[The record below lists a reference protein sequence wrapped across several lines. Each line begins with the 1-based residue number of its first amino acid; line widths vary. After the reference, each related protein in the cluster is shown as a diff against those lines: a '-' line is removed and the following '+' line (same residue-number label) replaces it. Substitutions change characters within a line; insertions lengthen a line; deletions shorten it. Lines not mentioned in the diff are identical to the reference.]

1 MTWATIDPINY
12 GISRW
17 EKSSIMF
24 SKSLL
29 ARNNLK
35 FKYTL
40 KTIFECLGG
49 SGIHEPKPVGPEPIQ
64 SDRSPHLVVRGSL
77 EEMVFKKIRALTFA
91 AIFAW
96 KILFAST
103 CYIIIEFVALNNCW
117 TLKWKLYRE
126 IQMFCQVIQD
136 RLPWHKLIV
145 SMSSIPRRDKAKSI
159 SFFWN
164 FMYHFLTH

>member
-1 MTWATIDPINY
+1 MGSVD
-12 GISRW
+12 
-17 EKSSIMF
+17 EKSPPLCFRNLYWLAITWNSSIHWKPF
-24 SKSLL
+24 LNVWG
-29 ARNNLK
+29 R
-35 FKYTL
+35 
-40 KTIFECLGG
+40 
-49 SGIHEPKPVGPEPIQ
+49 SGIREPKPVGPEPIQ